1 MNIKNYWNMG
11 RVNTF
16 SLALVLGVVVG
27 QGLFIVLLVDHLKG
41 SYSPPFE
48 TSLIS
53 SLFEVM

>member
-1 MNIKNYWNMG
+1 MNIMSYWNVG

-41 SYSPPFE
+41 SSSPPLE
-48 TSLIS
+48 TSLVS
-53 SLFEVM
+53 CLFEIM